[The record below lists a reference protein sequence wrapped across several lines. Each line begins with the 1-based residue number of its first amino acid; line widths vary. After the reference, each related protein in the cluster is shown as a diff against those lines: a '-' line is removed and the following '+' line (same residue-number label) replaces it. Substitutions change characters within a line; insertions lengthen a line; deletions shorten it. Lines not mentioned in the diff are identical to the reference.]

1 MTQFRSLRHV
11 VFDPSTSVST
21 GAPWLAADARQ
32 ITLSIQTAKPAASR
46 FTVIGTNDDGLQSA
60 LGTPLHTVDAGGWS
74 ILTVI
79 TAPGIYAMDAGAR
92 WLNVFRASGSTDTA
106 TFQGRT

>member
-1 MTQFRSLRHV
+1 MKSLSFRHV
-11 VFDPSTSVST
+11 VFDQSASAST
-21 GAPWLAADARQ
+21 GAPWLAVDARQ
-32 ITLSIQTAKPAASR
+32 ITLSIQTAVPAASR
-46 FTVIGTNDDGLQSA
+46 FTVIGTNNDGLSVA

-74 ILTVI
+74 IVTVL
-79 TAPGIYAMDAGAR
+79 TAPGLYNIAPGLR

>member
-1 MTQFRSLRHV
+1 MRPLSFRHV

-21 GAPWLAADARQ
+21 GSVWCAADAQQ
-32 ITLSIQTAKPAASR
+32 ISLSIQTAVAAASR
-46 FTVIGTNDDGLQSA
+46 FTVIGTNNDGFGAA

-74 ILTVI
+74 IVTVL
-79 TAPGIYAMDAGAR
+79 TAPGLYNIAAGLR

-106 TFQGRT
+106 TFHGRT

>member
-1 MTQFRSLRHV
+1 MTLPLALRHV

-21 GAPWLAADARQ
+21 GSPWLAADAAQ
-32 ITLSIQTAKPAASR
+32 ITLSIQTAVPAASR
-46 FTVIGTNDDGLQSA
+46 FTVIGTNDDGLRTA

-74 ILTVI
+74 IVTVL
-79 TAPGIYAMDAGAR
+79 TAPGLYNIAPGLR

-106 TFQGRT
+106 TFHGRS

>member
-1 MTQFRSLRHV
+1 MRPLSYRHV

-21 GAPWLAADARQ
+21 GAPWLAADAAQ

-46 FTVIGTNDDGLQSA
+46 FTVIGTNDDGLREA

-74 ILTVI
+74 IVTVLTG
-79 TAPGIYAMDAGAR
+79 PGLYNIAAGLR

>member
-1 MTQFRSLRHV
+1 MKPLSLRHV
-11 VFDPSTSVST
+11 VFDPSASAST

-46 FTVIGTNDDGLQSA
+46 FTVVGTNDDGLQTA

-74 ILTVI
+74 IVTVLTGPGLYNI
-79 TAPGIYAMDAGAR
+79 APGLR

-106 TFQGRT
+106 TFHGRT

>member
-1 MTQFRSLRHV
+1 MTLPRSVRHV

-21 GAPWLAADARQ
+21 GAPWLAADMRQ
-32 ITLSIQTAKPAASR
+32 ITLSVQTAVPAASR
-46 FTVIGTNDDGLQSA
+46 FTVIGSNDDGLQSA

-74 ILTVI
+74 IVTVV
-79 TAPGIYAMDAGAR
+79 TAPGLYNIAAGLR

-106 TFQGRT
+106 AFHGRT

>member
-1 MTQFRSLRHV
+1 MRPLAYRHV
-11 VFDPSTSVST
+11 VFDPSTSGST
-21 GAPWLAADARQ
+21 GAPWLAADAQQ

-46 FTVIGTNDDGLQSA
+46 FTVIGTNNDGLQTA

-74 ILTVI
+74 IVTVL
-79 TAPGIYAMDAGAR
+79 TAPGLYNIAAGLR

-106 TFQGRT
+106 TFHGRT